1 MHLILVTLMLL
12 NQLLD
17 ERERERDL
25 VGWSHD
31 SGRSCIHDYV
41 GSRNWTYWV
50 KQRTQGG
57 WVGRR
62 SVGKSGGSGKNWGD
76 DE

>member
-1 MHLILVTLMLL
+1 M
-12 NQLLD
+12 
-17 ERERERDL
+17 RERERDL